1 MQPITPRN
9 AEPEAP
15 TPTQAA
21 YHGHADAFVA
31 LLAWGA
37 DVHAKDDD
45 GDSPLTLVQRGGD
58 ALMKLKLLQ

>member
-1 MQPITPRN
+1 MRIPM
-9 AEPEAP
+9 
-15 TPTQAA
+15 QAA

-45 GDSPLTLVQRGGD
+45 GDSPLTLVERGGD
-58 ALMKLKLLQ
+58 ALMNLKLQQCEQASPNSQ